1 MALFSSTDSDGD
13 KLTVVAHPGFRTFE
27 FTVSGEDGHRTVYL
41 SDNDAARLR
50 RQLTLAAEERS
61 TFTPIPRA

>member
-13 KLTVVAHPGFRTFE
+13 KLTVFAQPGFRTFQ

-41 SDNDAARLR
+41 SDDDVARLSEK
-50 RQLTLAAEERS
+50 LS
-61 TFTPIPRA
+61 TFVPNPCG